1 MDKEEKVDEDD
12 NVEKQTVQET
22 DMSVYPEAEVS
33 RARAIKE
40 LERKEKIKDI
50 IAAGGDLSAML
61 KAEVLEQLGGV
72 DFLTNL
78 IRNNSNNAKFAG
90 KIIGIFLC
98 GDSRS
103 IKQENTQINVDVGN
117 ALKGIFDD
125 IEQGKKK

>member
-1 MDKEEKVDEDD
+1 MNKEEKVEEDD
-12 NVEKQTVQET
+12 NVEKQTAQDT

-33 RARAIKE
+33 RARAVKE
-40 LERKEKIKDI
+40 LERKAKVKDI

-61 KAEVLEQLGGV
+61 KAEVLEKLGGV
-72 DFLTNL
+72 DFLANL

-90 KIIGIFLC
+90 KIVGIFLC